1 MSMSDTML
9 AMNGISKRFFGVQ
22 ALDNVTFECRKG
34 EVHALVGENG
44 AGKSTLMKVLA
55 GAHQPDAGEILLRGE
70 PTRVTD
76 PQHAQ
81 RLGISIIYQEFN
93 LIPDLTVMENVFLG
107 REPRSRFGVIS
118 TAEMRRRATELFA
131 RLSVK
136 IDLNSPVHRLTVAQ
150 QQMVEIAKALSLN
163 ADVIVMDEPTAP
175 LMGAEIEH
183 LFKIIRDLRAQGVT
197 VIFISHHLDEIFA
210 LADRITVLKD
220 GRVVGSVDPG
230 AIDKAGLVRMMVGR
244 TLEEVEAAEHSPEH
258 ETVLRVAG
266 LERKGVISGISFSLE
281 RGEILGIAGLVGSGR
296 TEVARAIFGADPR
309 DAGDIY
315 LHSIKVR
322 MASPGEAVRRGIGF
336 VTEDRKAEG
345 LVLGLSVKHN
355 ISLPNLKR
363 LQQLG
368 FMQRRKER
376 LVTGG
381 IVTGL
386 GVKSA
391 GLDQHVR
398 YLSGG
403 NQQKVILGKWLL
415 ADPSV
420 IIFDEPTRGVDV
432 GAKAEIYR
440 LMHQAAARGTGIL
453 MISSELPEILR
464 MSDRILVMREGRIV
478 GELSRAEASEE
489 RIMLLATGH
498 SMEQVLQTALR
509 QVPEGGAQ

>member
-1 MSMSDTML
+1 MNDTIL
-9 AMNGISKRFFGVQ
+9 AMNGISKRFYGVR
-22 ALDNVTFECRKG
+22 ALNNVTFECRKG

-55 GAHQPDAGEILLRGE
+55 GAHQPDTGEILLRGQ
-70 PTRVTD
+70 PTRITD

-107 REPRSRFGVIS
+107 REPRSRAGVIG
-118 TAEMRRRATELFA
+118 TGEMRRRATELFT
-131 RLSVK
+131 RLNVRL
-136 IDLNSPVHRLTVAQ
+136 DLDSPVRRLTVAQ

-175 LMGAEIEH
+175 LTGAEVEH
-183 LFKIIRDLRAQGVT
+183 LFKIIHDLRAAGVT
-197 VIFISHHLDEIFA
+197 IIFISHHLDEIFA

-220 GRVVGSVDPG
+220 GQVVGSVAPD

-244 TLEEVEAAEHSPEH
+244 TLEEVEAPDHIPSSE
-258 ETVLRVAG
+258 VILRVAG
-266 LERKGVISGISFSLE
+266 LERKGVIQGISFSLG

-296 TEVARAIFGADPR
+296 TEVVRAIFGADAR

-315 LHSIKVR
+315 LRNSKMR
-322 MASPGEAVRRGIGF
+322 MANPGEAVRHGIGF

-345 LVLGLSVKHN
+345 LVLGLSIKHN

-363 LQQLG
+363 LQRLG
-368 FMQRRKER
+368 FMERRREHQ
-376 LVTGG
+376 VTGG
-381 IVTGL
+381 VAKGL

-420 IIFDEPTRGVDV
+420 IIFDEPTRGIDV

-464 MSDRILVMREGRIV
+464 MSDRILVMREGKIV
-478 GELSRAEASEE
+478 GELARAEASEE
-489 RIMLLATGH
+489 RIMMLATGLT
-498 SMEQVLQTALR
+498 MEQAM
-509 QVPEGGAQ
+509 QVAVRKGPEGGAP

>member
-1 MSMSDTML
+1 
-9 AMNGISKRFFGVQ
+9 MNGISKRFYGVQ

-55 GAHQPDAGEILLRGE
+55 GAHQPDTGEILLRGQ
-70 PTRVTD
+70 PTRMTD
-76 PQHAQ
+76 PQQAQ

-107 REPRSRFGVIS
+107 REPRSRFGVIK
-118 TAEMRRRATELFA
+118 TAEMRRRATDLFDQLGV
-131 RLSVK
+131 RV
-136 IDLNSPVHRLTVAQ
+136 DLNSPVHRLNVAQ

-175 LMGAEIEH
+175 LTGAEIEH
-183 LFKIIRDLRAQGVT
+183 LFEIICDLRARGVT
-197 VIFISHHLDEIFA
+197 VIFISHHLDEVFT

-220 GRVVGSVDPG
+220 GRVVGTTDPNS
-230 AIDKAGLVRMMVGR
+230 IDKAGLVRMMVGR
-244 TLEEVEAAEHSPEH
+244 TLEEVEVVEHAPENVP
-258 ETVLRVAG
+258 VLRVVG
-266 LERKGVISGISFSLE
+266 LERKRVISGISFTLD

-296 TEVARAIFGADPR
+296 TEVARAIFGADAR
-309 DAGDIY
+309 DAGEIY
-315 LHSIKVR
+315 LHGEKLSLV
-322 MASPGEAVRRGIGF
+322 SPGGSVRRGIGF

-363 LQQLG
+363 LQKLG
-368 FMQRRKER
+368 FVQRGKER
-376 LVTGG
+376 LVTGA
-381 IVTGL
+381 VSKGL

-391 GLDQHVR
+391 GLDQQVR

-420 IIFDEPTRGVDV
+420 IIFDEPTRGIDV

-478 GELSRAEASEE
+478 GELSRAEATEE
-489 RIMLLATGH
+489 RIMLLATGQAP
-498 SMEQVLQTALR
+498 EQPPCA
-509 QVPEGGAQ
+509 PASI